1 MAQIP
6 QRGNVPTE
14 EAGSPVQVTDT
25 GGGSMP
31 SMPAPDVGGS
41 VGSVPSGV
49 DVRNENA
56 PQIDQLRSQID
67 SLRQRLQ
74 RLQDRP
80 TQDALQSARQEA
92 DQIRER
98 AQQAVQVAY
107 RLGIARAIRSLRNS

>member
-1 MAQIP
+1 MARIETGAATGP
-6 QRGNVPTE
+6 DVGARVTE
-14 EAGSPVQVTDT
+14 VDPGTDT
-25 GGGSMP
+25 MP

-67 SLRQRLQ
+67 NLRQRLD
-74 RLQDRP
+74 RLQERP

-98 AQQAVQVAY
+98 AEQAVQVAY
-107 RLGIARAIRSLRNS
+107 RLGIARVLKQIRQ